1 MKMRKASTLVSLML
15 IALGASARAE
25 ETAPAPVSPAPPPAV
40 VIVPV
45 VPAPAPPAPAA
56 VAVAAP
62 VPIQLSPRRLEV
74 AVSALGM
81 AAGQLTGGT
90 TAVTDDAKFAY
101 GVSLSVSYRII
112 AGLSLGIAPQAIFN
126 VGYKQAG
133 AFGGAPPPAQKEYDL
148 MARIAYT
155 IPLVESVAFYGEV
168 LPGVSQLAQAGG
180 GNATGPVIAF
190 DVGLSMDMSDR
201 LFVNL
206 GGGYQ
211 HGFQSLTV
219 MNTTYEARSSFARVQ
234 LGVGTRF

>member
-1 MKMRKASTLVSLML
+1 MRKASTLVGLML
-15 IALGASARAE
+15 IALGTSARAE
-25 ETAPAPVSPAPPPAV
+25 ETAPAPAPPAPPPAV
-40 VIVPV
+40 VVVPV
-45 VPAPAPPAPAA
+45 VPVLPPPPPPT
-56 VAVAAP
+56 VKVEAAP
-62 VPIQLSPRRLEV
+62 VPIELSPRRLEV
-74 AVSALGM
+74 GVSLLGM

-90 TAVTDDAKFAY
+90 PTTTDDAKFAY

-112 AGLSLGIAPQAIFN
+112 AGLSLGLAPQAIFN

-133 AFGGAPPPAQKEYDL
+133 AFGGTPPPAQKEYDL

-155 IPLVESVAFYGEV
+155 IPVAESVAVYGEV
-168 LPGVSQLAQAGG
+168 LPGFSQLAQAGG
-180 GNATGPVIAF
+180 GNAAGAVIAF

-219 MNTTYEARSSFARVQ
+219 MNTTYEARASFARVQ